1 MGVSKFVITENGED
15 RTLFDLTGDTVAP
28 ETLAEGAT
36 AHGANGERIVGTM
49 PTSTVLYAEQ
59 SLTEAQQAQART
71 NIGAL
76 GASELPNAV
85 DDALAQAKASGEF
98 NGEDGPRGT
107 GLLPVTTAPSSYTTA
122 VGGITP
128 KYRMAISTIK
138 TQAGVTEVLL
148 GDTVIYS
155 YYHYPIDYLD
165 ASYAYMT
172 TRISIRGA
180 TGTSVT
186 VSGVTESTEDGGDNV
201 VTFSDGSTL
210 TVKNGKGSSGSGSS
224 DDGMI
229 SNYTG
234 KKILFMG
241 DSITKQSSPTSG
253 WVGIFNT
260 ILQPSSFVN
269 TAVVGAGWVETDATV
284 YDGNPTQTSNN
295 VIGNQIEKIARGKDT
310 SNPNYSAVADYAY
323 FDVIIIAA
331 GINDYSIKTDEPDIE
346 ASFTSGSS
354 AVALSALDRKVFAS
368 AFRYNVERIKKL
380 YPTAQLFICTPTQVA
395 LGARTYKSV
404 KEKRDHI
411 IALCERMSVT
421 YIDTF
426 MCGIYSVNEVNGG
439 GGLHLNDG
447 VHPND
452 AGKAVIANYNAREV
466 IKHYIG
472 GDAPVP
478 EATYTNRVPTSIN
491 ADGTVFNGVGYQ
503 NDVRIG
509 SSGTL
514 STSGAS
520 ETTATGFIK
529 VSGGDVV
536 RVSGGEFNNT
546 SGGNANAIGVYN
558 SSFGHLG
565 TSSRGG
571 TNNGIFGSSYSSY
584 AINSVVEETT
594 GVYKW
599 VVPPTAS
606 GVEYVRI
613 SCYRKAIGVAPGAD
627 LIVTVNQEIT

>member
-1 MGVSKFVITENGED
+1 MSVQSQIDRLNTIKQRIRTNLVAQGITVPD
-15 RTLFDLTGDTVAP
+15 DTKLEA
-28 ETLAEGAT
+28 
-36 AHGANGERIVGTM
+36 M
-49 PTSTVLYAEQ
+49 AEQ
-59 SLTEAQQAQART
+59 ILSVA
-71 NIGAL
+71 
-76 GASELPNAV
+76 
-85 DDALAQAKASGEF
+85 
-98 NGEDGPRGT
+98 GEDGQRGT
-107 GLLPVTTAPSSYTTA
+107 GLLAVTTAPSGYTTA

-128 KYRMAISTIK
+128 KYRMAINTIK

-148 GDTVIYS
+148 GDTIRYS
-155 YYHYPIDYLD
+155 FYHYPIAYLD
-165 ASYAYMT
+165 ASYAYAT
-172 TRISIRGA
+172 TRVSIRGA
-180 TGTSVT
+180 TGEPGTSPTVEVSKSGKVT
-186 VSGVTESTEDGGDNV
+186 TISITDSEGTKTATINDGEDGGASV
-201 VTFSDGSTL
+201 E
-210 TVKNGKGSSGSGSS
+210 
-224 DDGMI
+224 
-229 SNYTG
+229 NYTG

-241 DSITKQSSPTSG
+241 DSITRQSSPTSG

-260 ILQPSSFVN
+260 MLQPSSFVN
-269 TAVVGAGWVETDATV
+269 TAVVGAGWVETDTTV

-295 VIGNQIEKIARGKDT
+295 VIGNQIEKIARGKDA
-310 SNPNYSAVADYAY
+310 SNPNYSAVADYAH
-323 FDVIIIAA
+323 FDIIIIAA

-346 ASFTSGSS
+346 ASFTSGNSV
-354 AVALSALDRKVFAS
+354 VALSALDRKVFAS

-472 GDAPVP
+472 GNASVP
-478 EATYTNRVPTSIN
+478 EATYTNQVPTSID

-509 SSGTL
+509 SGGTL
-514 STSGAS
+514 STSAAAK
-520 ETTATGFIK
+520 TTATGFIK

-536 RVSGGEFNNT
+536 RVSGGRFKD
-546 SGGNANAIGVYN
+546 SDAGNANAIGVYGKN
-558 SSFGHLG
+558 GELPGSHLG
-565 TSSRGG
+565 TSSTGG
-571 TNNGIFGSSYSSY
+571 TNNGIFGSGYSSY
-584 AINSVVEETT
+584 GISSVVEETT

-599 VVPPTAS
+599 ITPPTAS
-606 GVEYVRI
+606 GVEYIRI
-613 SCYRKAIGVAPGAD
+613 SCWKNGDDSAPGAN